1 MKPTVGRIVEYVL
14 KDRYGELQV
23 RPAMIVRVWS
33 DECVQLQVF
42 TDGTN
47 DGPEYASGLF
57 WATSVLRSEEK
68 RERTWDWMEY
78 QKGQAKKTEEL
89 EGKLAKRVSIAGEI
103 V

>member
-23 RPAMIVRVWS
+23 RPAIIVRVWS

-47 DGPEYASGLF
+47 DGPEYASGIF
-57 WATSVLRSEEK
+57 WATSVLRCEEK
-68 RERTWDWMEY
+68 NERTWDWMEY

-89 EGKLAKRVSIAGEI
+89 EKKLAKEAEEKQ
-103 V
+103 